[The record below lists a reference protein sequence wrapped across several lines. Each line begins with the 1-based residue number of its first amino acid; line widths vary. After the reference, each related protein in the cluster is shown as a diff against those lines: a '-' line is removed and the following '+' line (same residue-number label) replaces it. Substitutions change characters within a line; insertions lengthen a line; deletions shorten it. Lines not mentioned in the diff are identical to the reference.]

1 GPRYAIVDST
11 YAFSGLDFKPT
22 EGAKRLLVSYG
33 GSDPTGE
40 TSKALQAIEALKTD
54 DRLCGKIG
62 TVDVVAGLTDP
73 GSVAIVRARAGIPGV
88 VVHRGLSS
96 LAPLMRRADLV
107 LTAGG
112 NTMVEALALRKP
124 CIVTVTGDNQA
135 MMAGELDAAGLI
147 RSLGHHATVTPG
159 AVLEMIARVLA
170 DFDGFAGRV
179 VSAAPFDHLGSRRI
193 AAAMFG

>member
-1 GPRYAIVDST
+1 AMTDPALPITSVHR
-11 YAFSGLDFKPT
+11 KPA
-22 EGAKRLLVSYG
+22 EGGKRLLVSYG
-33 GSDPTGE
+33 GSDPRGE
-40 TSKALQAIEALKTD
+40 KAKARRAIEALKPD

-107 LTAGG
+107 LTPGG
-112 NTMVEALALRKP
+112 HTMGEGLGPREPRLLTRARRQ
-124 CIVTVTGDNQA
+124 QA